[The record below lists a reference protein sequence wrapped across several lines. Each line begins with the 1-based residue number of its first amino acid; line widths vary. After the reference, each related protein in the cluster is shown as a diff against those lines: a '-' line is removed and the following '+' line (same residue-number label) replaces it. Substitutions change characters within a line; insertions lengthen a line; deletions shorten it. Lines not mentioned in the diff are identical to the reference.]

1 MATIKVTK
9 RITDTNNMGIWTYV
23 EVPND
28 CTTYSAT
35 IKKFNGKQDWYDKQA
50 HQFVANGDLY
60 IMSK

>member
-1 MATIKVTK
+1 M
-9 RITDTNNMGIWTYV
+9 
-23 EVPND
+23 
-28 CTTYSAT
+28 AT